1 MPGARRSASR
11 YPRRRRTVLPER
23 EARGRRGAP
32 GRGRGASARKRAAA
46 RMSARMSKQRS
57 GAARRLG
64 TPTVMRSE
72 QSSEQSRGRGQ
83 RAACGAGR
91 CHTCDAARGSP
102 RRPPRPS
109 SVRSARPSP
118 LTAEP
123 AKCTTFPT
131 SSDHKLKGGMPHFL
145 PPNRKAESQ
154 VCRHP
159 AAREQKVTSATP
171 WSLFWPSAFRC
182 LRARLVKMPSSE
194 WAAD

>member
-1 MPGARRSASR
+1 
-11 YPRRRRTVLPER
+11 
-23 EARGRRGAP
+23 
-32 GRGRGASARKRAAA
+32 
-46 RMSARMSKQRS
+46 MSGLSKQRS
-57 GAARRLG
+57 GAKRSGAKRSGAWHARRYAQ
-64 TPTVMRSE
+64 RAE
-72 QSSEQSRGRGQ
+72 QGGGRGGRGRRAGQ
-83 RAACGAGR
+83 EGATPAMQRDDRHAAHRGLLR
-91 CHTCDAARGSP
+91 CVECQR
-102 RRPPRPS
+102 
-109 SVRSARPSP
+109 ARPSP

>member
-1 MPGARRSASR
+1 MKGGSEDVRLVQAAQRCQAQRCQAQRCLARPPLCAASR
-11 YPRRRRTVLPER
+11 
-23 EARGRRGAP
+23 AGRRA
-32 GRGRGASARKRAAA
+32 
-46 RMSARMSKQRS
+46 
-57 GAARRLG
+57 
-64 TPTVMRSE
+64 
-72 QSSEQSRGRGQ
+72 RGQ

-109 SVRSARPSP
+109 SCVERARPSP

-123 AKCTTFPT
+123 AKCTAFPT

>member
-1 MPGARRSASR
+1 
-11 YPRRRRTVLPER
+11 
-23 EARGRRGAP
+23 
-32 GRGRGASARKRAAA
+32 
-46 RMSARMSKQRS
+46 MSGLSKQRS
-57 GAARRLG
+57 GAKRSGAKRAAVLG
-64 TPTVMRSE
+64 TPAVMRSE
-72 QSSEQSRGRGQ
+72 QSRE
-83 RAACGAGR
+83 AGAGAEGGVLGQEGVTPAMQR
-91 CHTCDAARGSP
+91 EDRHAAHRGLLWCVECQ
-102 RRPPRPS
+102 R
-109 SVRSARPSP
+109 ARPSP